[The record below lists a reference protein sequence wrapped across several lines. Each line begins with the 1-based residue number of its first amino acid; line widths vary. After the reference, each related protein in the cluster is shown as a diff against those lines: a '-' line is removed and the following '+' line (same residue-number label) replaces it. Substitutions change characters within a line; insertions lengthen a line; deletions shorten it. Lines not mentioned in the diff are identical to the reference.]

1 MTVSHRRLVALL
13 WRGESHQSPSDTRNY
28 QRLCPISEALADAG
42 VGVEHVLYSDAM
54 HEAVMARLLRVD
66 GVLVW
71 VDPITG
77 DEDRSVLDGV
87 LRELSSS
94 GVWVSTHPDVIEK
107 MGTKEVLYRT
117 KHLGWG
123 MDTQLYASAA
133 EFREQFP
140 HGLGSGPRVLKPN
153 RGNGGLGVWKV
164 AVSGQP
170 TNTASDPTTED
181 VVQIQHAAPRDD
193 VTEDV
198 SLGAFMTRWDGYFAD
213 GGKLIDQPFVS
224 RLRDGMIRVYLVRD
238 RVVGFALQHPDPAI
252 HPDRVLGMPSAKTM
266 SNEDD
271 PAFRTLRAQLEQ
283 DWLPGLLTATAV
295 SPDDLPLIWD
305 ADFLHGGT
313 SGGYVL
319 CEINVSSVLP
329 FPPHAP
335 SALARAV
342 KSLLTITNW

>member
-1 MTVSHRRLVALL
+1 
-13 WRGESHQSPSDTRNY
+13 
-28 QRLCPISEALADAG
+28 
-42 VGVEHVLYSDAM
+42 
-54 HEAVMARLLRVD
+54 
-66 GVLVW
+66 
-71 VDPITG
+71 
-77 DEDRSVLDGV
+77 
-87 LRELSSS
+87 
-94 GVWVSTHPDVIEK
+94 

-123 MDTQLYASAA
+123 MDTHLYASAA
-133 EFREQFP
+133 AFREQFP
-140 HGLGSGPRVLKPN
+140 YSLDSGPRVLKPN

-164 AVSGQP
+164 ALASRRSRECP
-170 TNTASDPTTED
+170 RPRTAT
-181 VVQIQHAAPRDD
+181 IQHAAPRDD

-198 SLGAFMTRWDGYFAD
+198 DLGAFMARWDGYFAD

-224 RLRDGMIRVYLVRD
+224 RLRDGMVRVYLVRD
-238 RVVGFALQHPDPAI
+238 QVVGFAVQYPDPAI

-266 SNEDD
+266 SDEDN

-283 DWLPGLLTATAV
+283 DWLPGLLTSTAV

-305 ADFLHGGT
+305 ADFLHGET
-313 SGGYVL
+313 SGAYLL

-342 KSLLTITNW
+342 ESLLKSPTE

>member
-1 MTVSHRRLVALL
+1 MASHAGSVAFV
-13 WRGESHQSPSDTRNY
+13 WRGESHRSPEDTRNY
-28 QRLCPISEALADAG
+28 ERLRPISEALADVG
-42 VGVEHVLYSDAM
+42 VRVEHVLYSDAM
-54 HEAVMARLLRVD
+54 HEAVIARLLWVD

-71 VDPITG
+71 VDPVTG

-87 LRELSSS
+87 LRDVASS
-94 GVWVSTHPDVIEK
+94 GVWVSSHPDVIEK

-133 EFREQFP
+133 AFREQFP
-140 HGLGSGPRVLKPN
+140 SSLDSGPRVLKPN

-164 AVSGQP
+164 AFSGQP
-170 TNTASDPTTED
+170 TRTAT
-181 VVQIQHAAPRDD
+181 IQHAAPRND

-198 SLGAFMTRWDGYFAD
+198 DLGAFMARWDGYFAD

-224 RLRDGMIRVYLVRD
+224 RLRDGMVRVYLVRD
-238 RVVGFALQHPDPAI
+238 QVVGFAVQYPDPAV

-266 SNEDD
+266 SDEDN
-271 PAFRTLRAQLEQ
+271 PAFGTLRAQLEQ
-283 DWLPGLLTATAV
+283 DWLPGLLTSTAV
-295 SPDDLPLIWD
+295 SRDELPLLWD
-305 ADFLHGGT
+305 ADFLHGDT
-313 SGGYVL
+313 SGAYLL

-342 KSLLTITNW
+342 ESLLKSPTE